1 MMGRAIVITSGKGGT
16 GKTTSTAAIGSQLAS
31 LGHKTICIDGDMGL
45 KNLDLSLGLTDT
57 ALMDFSDVLCG
68 RVPLGDAVTKHDK
81 IKNLYFLTAPMGVSP
96 EEIPAD
102 KMAALIA
109 EIKNEYDYCL
119 IDSPAG
125 IGPGFRLAAQS
136 ADMAIVVATGN
147 ASSLRDG
154 QKTVA
159 ELKKLGIPEIRLLVN
174 RIRPEIF
181 KRVCATVDD
190 IIDAVGA
197 RLIGLVNEDEAVILA
212 ENMEKPLMLFTN
224 KGAVQQFGRIARRIT
239 GEHIPL
245 KKL

>member
-1 MMGRAIVITSGKGGT
+1 MGRAIVITSGKGGT
-16 GKTTSTAAIGSQLAS
+16 GKTTSTAAIGSHLAS
-31 LGHKTICIDGDMGL
+31 LGCKVLCIDGDIGL

-57 ALMDFSDVLCG
+57 ALMDFNDVIEG
-68 RVPLGDAVTKHDK
+68 RVPLADAVTKHDK
-81 IKNLYFLTAPMGVSP
+81 IKNLSFLTAPMGINP
-96 EEIPAD
+96 EEISLEQMQKLVEEA
-102 KMAALIA
+102 K
-109 EIKNEYDYCL
+109 EEYDYCL

-125 IGPGFRLAAQS
+125 IGPGFKLAAQT

-154 QKTVA
+154 QRTVA

-181 KRVCATVDD
+181 KRTCATVDD

-197 RLIGLVNEDEAVILA
+197 RLIGLVNEDDAVIIA
-212 ENMEKPLMLFTN
+212 ENMEKPLILHSD
-224 KGAVQQFGRIARRIT
+224 KGASKQFSYVARRIN
-239 GEHIPL
+239 GEHLPL